1 MDGYVSKNDIKP
13 LMQAFDLMLSYVRR
27 DAKARGLTFTCDLV
41 GSAKRNLVVA
51 HPTKGI
57 DCDYQLHLQSNK
69 NELDAEQIKK
79 IFCTL
84 FDKYRPQGFSY
95 CEDSTS
101 SLTMK
106 MKDKQHCKIL
116 CSFDIVLLR
125 NLGGVPEIIRRNTDG
140 KYVWNKLRYMSDFQE
155 RFSLITGNEMWN
167 ELKERYYK
175 KKVKQMNGNDDK
187 KSFQLLNE
195 AVNEVLQVYAK

>member
-84 FDKYRPQGFSY
+84 FDKYRPQ
-95 CEDSTS
+95 
-101 SLTMK
+101 
-106 MKDKQHCKIL
+106 QHCKIL